1 MRRCPPPQHTCGSA
15 LTTQQGSHPLAPPL
29 LTVQGSLPPEAV
41 GLTLCPRGAM
51 LQLDRAAVGL
61 VGLHACLLP
70 EFLGDTLQGKPQ
82 LLTGMLMTDIH
93 I

>member
-1 MRRCPPPQHTCGSA
+1 
-15 LTTQQGSHPLAPPL
+15 
-29 LTVQGSLPPEAV
+29 
-41 GLTLCPRGAM
+41 M